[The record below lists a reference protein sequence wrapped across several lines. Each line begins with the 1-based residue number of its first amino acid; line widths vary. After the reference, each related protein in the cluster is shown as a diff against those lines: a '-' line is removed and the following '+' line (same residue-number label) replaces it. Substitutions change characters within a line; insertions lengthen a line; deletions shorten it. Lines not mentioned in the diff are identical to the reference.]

1 MDLALFDFDGTI
13 TDGTETFPAFLR
25 LSVRPSR
32 KLVGA
37 ALLSPLIAGYRMRVV
52 SGRTI
57 REALARVGLR
67 GESASVVR
75 ELGLKY
81 ANEVLPGLVREQAL
95 ERIAWHKQRGDVV
108 VVVSAALDVYLSQW
122 CRSMDVDLI
131 CTQLEVKNGTLT
143 GKYVGGDCSRAEKA
157 RRIRERYDLDRY
169 DVIYAYG
176 DTEDDHEMLALAH
189 KKYYRWKEISALPM
203 PEGSP

>member
-1 MDLALFDFDGTI
+1 MNLALFDFDGTI

-32 KLVGA
+32 KIVGA
-37 ALLSPLIAGYRMRVV
+37 AILSPLIAGYRMRVV

-81 ANEVLPGLVREQAL
+81 ANEVLPGLVRAQAL
-95 ERIAWHKQRGDVV
+95 DRIAWHKQRGDLV

-131 CTQLEVKNGTLT
+131 CTQLEEKNGTLT
-143 GKYVGGDCSRAEKA
+143 GKYIGGDCSRAEKA

-189 KKYYRWKEISALPM
+189 KKYYRWKEISALPT
-203 PEGSP
+203 PKESP